1 MAAGSSP
8 RPALEVWPKLKQ
20 ADRQFLADWPSLSAA
35 KRKALLAMLAAM
47 KE

>member
-1 MAAGSSP
+1 MVLIAA
-8 RPALEVWPKLKQ
+8 WPKLKK
-20 ADRQFLADWPSLSAA
+20 ADRQFLTDWPSLSAA